1 MSMCIV
7 CKSPA
12 EGSMCPSCQKSI
24 SSRKNRAKGQS
35 PAREEHT
42 GLADIEKVM
51 EEDRQK
57 IERQAKRRKP
67 SHAVA
72 PE

>member
-1 MSMCIV
+1 MSMCVV

-12 EGSMCPSCQKSI
+12 EGSMCPSCRQSI
-24 SSRKNRAKGQS
+24 NSRRSRAKGQS

-57 IERQAKRRKP
+57 IGRHSKRRK
-67 SHAVA
+67 A
-72 PE
+72 PHDMDTE